1 MSQKDQPR
9 QWRIIVGATSFADA
23 NSAIALAVGL
33 ASELDGEINAC
44 LIDDEAVLA
53 YAALPFARTIFPGG
67 GKAEP
72 VTLQAMQSA
81 FRRDAEGFRKAIE
94 NAASLGAFRWTF
106 QQKRGELRSLLPTAL
121 GERDIVVIGRQRL
134 HGRAGDLYVLDD
146 ASQPAERLYAMAL
159 RTADRLKVPINVL
172 IWGKD
177 AAAVD
182 ARQTWVEQTWVEQT
196 CSNSNVPIQCVC
208 GTAFDR
214 TVLDAIAK
222 NSPAAMMLSR
232 SVADQLDLEQLLD
245 IGRCPVLVVAD

>member
-44 LIDDEAVLA
+44 LIEDEAVLA

-106 QQKRGELRSLLPTAL
+106 QQKRGELRSLLPTGF

-134 HGRAGDLYVLDD
+134 PGRAGELYVLDD
-146 ASQPAERLYAMAL
+146 ASQPAESLYAMAL
-159 RTADRLKVPINVL
+159 RTANRLKVPINVL

-182 ARQTWVEQTWVEQT
+182 ARQAWVEQT
-196 CSNSNVPIQCVC
+196 CSKSGVPIQCVC